1 MEMFA
6 DKVENVL
13 VGLAGERLG
22 RGKEDEVVGEHNLE
36 RDEENEKH
44 R

>member
-22 RGKEDEVVGEHNLE
+22 RGKEDEVVGEHNME